1 MTRKIHES
9 EYASNDYWKY
19 NLDEPEYK
27 RGSRHNKIGMWIM
40 WTYYIISAVFCYF
53 YAFWLVDTYFQ
64 PVWAGYLS
72 LSGTRKCVF
81 VFQATILPPSEFSF
95 FVYVL
100 RLVCHVWRS

>member
-40 WTYYIISAVFCYF
+40 FIFYGIIIVQLLH
-53 YAFWLVDTYFQ
+53 AFTVIPFFPITF
-64 PVWAGYLS
+64 
-72 LSGTRKCVF
+72 
-81 VFQATILPPSEFSF
+81 TILLGLLFI
-95 FVYVL
+95 VYVA
-100 RLVCHVWRS
+100 WRAS